1 MTRKILHPTA
11 DPVFKRIF
19 GQEKAITIEIINLL
33 IKPPNPV
40 VDLEYLPN
48 EMFHDMNDGK
58 ISIVDVRCLDSMKQ
72 QFIIEMQL
80 VHHAGFNQRA
90 LLYAAKAYGQQLRKG
105 MSYNDAQ
112 SVYLL
117 SIVNHSFKP
126 NPNKWLHK
134 IEMLDRTDPDFE
146 VPGITLLFLE
156 LAKRKKLGNFNFDDP
171 VDRWLSFLAEP
182 EKILTMPKYDLSV
195 YPNLLKAAELLDE
208 SNYTQEQLNAYDRHL
223 LAVYDINMSRI
234 ESFDEGVEVGE
245 ARGVEKGH
253 KQGLEQGREEGRQEG
268 HEEGRQ
274 EGREEGIH
282 LYVPIIKELLKGEL
296 SHDQIAEQ
304 FSVSV
309 QLVDK
314 LAEELK

>member
-1 MTRKILHPTA
+1 
-11 DPVFKRIF
+11 
-19 GQEKAITIEIINLL
+19 
-33 IKPPNPV
+33 
-40 VDLEYLPN
+40 
-48 EMFHDMNDGK
+48 
-58 ISIVDVRCLDSMKQ
+58 
-72 QFIIEMQL
+72 
-80 VHHAGFNQRA
+80 
-90 LLYAAKAYGQQLRKG
+90 

-117 SIVNHSFKP
+117 SIVNHSFKS

-245 ARGVEKGH
+245 TRGVAKGL
-253 KQGLEQGREEGRQEG
+253 KQGLEQGREEG
-268 HEEGRQ
+268 
-274 EGREEGIH
+274 IH
-282 LYVPIIKELLKGEL
+282 LSAPIIKELLKSQL
-296 SHDQIAEQ
+296 SHEEIAER

-309 QLVDK
+309 QLVTK
-314 LAEELK
+314 LAEELN

>member
-1 MTRKILHPTA
+1 MTRKILYPTA

-48 EMFHDMNDGK
+48 EMFHDINDGK

-105 MSYNDAQ
+105 MAYNDAQ

-126 NPNKWLHK
+126 DPNKWLHK

-253 KQGLEQGREEGRQEG
+253 KQGLEQGREEG
-268 HEEGRQ
+268 
-274 EGREEGIH
+274 IH
-282 LYVPIIKELLKGEL
+282 LSIPIIKELLKGDLTHE
-296 SHDQIAEQ
+296 QIAQ
-304 FSVSV
+304 RYSVSV
-309 QLVDK
+309 QLVAK
-314 LAEELK
+314 LAEELN

>member
-105 MSYNDAQ
+105 MAYNDAQ

-126 NPNKWLHK
+126 DPNKWLHK

-245 ARGVEKGH
+245 ARGVEKGL
-253 KQGLEQGREEGRQEG
+253 KKGLEQGR
-268 HEEGRQ
+268 EEGRQ

-282 LYVPIIKELLKGEL
+282 LYIPIIKVLLKGEL
-296 SHDQIAEQ
+296 SHAQIAEQ

-314 LAEELK
+314 LAEELN